1 MPAALHGIA
10 SAVRVGACGLARDPA
25 LDAVLLGGSPRGP
38 AALDAAAGVKPPAL
52 PRFPWPFG
60 AGRSPVSSCTKR
72 IALRRALAVAL
83 QNFSDVSE
91 SCLARQAR
99 DAYEAVPQAS
109 ISPWAY
115 FLKIALA
122 VSRAR
127 SMLSLPEKP

>member
-10 SAVRVGACGLARDPA
+10 SAVRVGACGLAREPA
-25 LDAVLLGGSPRGP
+25 LDAMLLGRSPRGRLLWP
-38 AALDAAAGVKPPAL
+38 GLQASQAPAL
-52 PRFPWPFG
+52 PRIPWPFG

-72 IALRRALAVAL
+72 IALRRALTVAL